1 MNPTPISA
9 NQTNSVIPTG
19 VRPSVLGWSNE
30 VEEPAFRLQRQTA
43 GTIGKSVVLATVIGL
58 MLFWAPGLA
67 VAQTTPTSRSDSQKQ
82 MDALTT
88 ALANGSV
95 ASIDV
100 LHMPDRMETRAS
112 VTPENLEKLSDY
124 RSTISKV
131 SEWEGRGELV
141 EAMKSTKVV
150 PDSRLPDM
158 RSAIVFNDA
167 HGNRIGVLYFGRYF
181 GRYIGQFGGA
191 EGSIGNTPVKFNGD
205 LATWLKHMIPSSWQ

>member
-1 MNPTPISA
+1 MNTTLISFVPK
-9 NQTNSVIPTG
+9 NSVIPTG

-30 VEEPAFRLQRQTA
+30 VEEPAVRLQRQTA
-43 GTIGKSVVLATVIGL
+43 CTIGKSVVLVAAIGFMFL
-58 MLFWAPGLA
+58 WTPGLA
-67 VAQTTPTSRSDSQKQ
+67 VAQTTPTSKSDPQKQ

-88 ALANGSV
+88 SLANGSV
-95 ASIDV
+95 ASIDI

-112 VTPENLEKLSDY
+112 VTPEKLEKWSDY

-141 EAMKSTKVV
+141 EAMKSTKVA
-150 PDSRLPDM
+150 PDSRMPDM

-167 HGNRIGVLYFGRYF
+167 HGNWIGLLYFGRYF

-205 LATWLKHMIPSSWQ
+205 LATWLKHMIPSSLQ